1 MADQNDNDQKKKQI
15 TIVAKAVNEEEIKKL
30 REELEK
36 IRDEHEKAVKEI
48 EELRKEKELTEEEKL
63 DLEAKLAEIAEREF
77 QKEKELLIEELK
89 KAELEEEKINFIS
102 EKLETPEDLER
113 TKYIVQQIL
122 SALPQEPQKPK
133 EGDQD
138 KDKNKDK
145 TGQGTDQNKDKDK
158 KGNKDKDQDQNV
170 QKIKIK
176 APSGKVSM
184 PPKQKVYNTAKE
196 MIDDLYDR
204 AEKGDKEAEIILNKI
219 WEKWWYS
226 EKKELSRISIA
237 RCPQCGAG
245 IPTSTREC
253 PFCGYKIKS
262 GVE

>member
-1 MADQNDNDQKKKQI
+1 MSQDSNDNKDEKKKQI
-15 TIVAKAVNEEEIKKL
+15 TIVAKAANEEEIRKL

-36 IRDEHEKAVKEI
+36 IKHEHEQKVKEI

-77 QKEKELLIEELK
+77 QKEKQLLIEELK
-89 KAELEEEKINFIS
+89 KAKLEEEKINYIS

-113 TKYIVQQIL
+113 TKYIVQQIV
-122 SALPQEPQKPK
+122 SAIPK
-133 EGDQD
+133 DTD
-138 KDKNKDK
+138 NKDK
-145 TGQGTDQNKDKDK
+145 KDNKTDQNQPVDQNKDKEP
-158 KGNKDKDQDQNV
+158 
-170 QKIKIK
+170 QKVKVK
-176 APSGKVSM
+176 APAGKVTM
-184 PPKQKVYNTAKE
+184 PPKEKVYDTAKE

-204 AEKGDKEAEIILNKI
+204 AEKGDKEAKQILDKI

-226 EKKELSRISIA
+226 EKKEMSHLSIT
-237 RCPQCGAG
+237 RCPNCGAA

-253 PFCGYKIKS
+253 PFCGYKIRS